1 MYQQLLKGR
10 GENYSKEEILDVYKY
25 VISENKKYERMYEK
39 DKYEDYLDKIRDTDV
54 FEKYD
59 FIPNQTEK

>member
-1 MYQQLLKGR
+1 MYQQLLKGN
-10 GENYSKEEILDVYKY
+10 GKNYTKETIIEIYNY

-39 DKYEDYLDKIRDTDV
+39 NQYEDYLDKIRDTDV

-59 FIPNQTEK
+59 FIPKETEK